1 MRFGNLIFGSA
12 LLLVAATLAL
22 TITFRNDA
30 EGTGKGQSAEAANPS
45 LRTGTGSY
53 ATQSPISSTRGRAQG
68 ARTSRQ
74 PLPDVE
80 DLEVTMDDS
89 PSTSSLTPVQRQD
102 IAKRLPWVRNNALA
116 RLDRMTER
124 LELTPVQQHKV
135 FPELL
140 RGTTGYHPAMV
151 INYPPGV
158 SLPTTEVASTEKSP
172 DEAIHDSLDP
182 EQQEDFLQQQLDDQA
197 WWDEIVAQL
206 EADFDASVT
215 AEGGPVAA
223 GQAPSEDI
231 PVREIEP
238 NPQPQPQQGN
248 NLFDLLNE

>member
-1 MRFGNLIFGSA
+1 MRFGNLIFGAA

-22 TITFRNDA
+22 TITFRSNPA
-30 EGTGKGQSAEAANPS
+30 ESAKGRPAEATNRS
-45 LRTGTGSY
+45 LTTGTGSY
-53 ATQSPISSTRGRAQG
+53 TTRSTASSVRGRVQ
-68 ARTSRQ
+68 RSQTSRQ

-80 DLEVTMDDS
+80 DLEVVMDDG
-89 PSTSSLTPVQRQD
+89 PAQRALTPVQRQD
-102 IAKRLPWVRNNALA
+102 IARRLPWVRDNALS

-124 LELTPVQQHKV
+124 LELTPAQQHKV
-135 FPELL
+135 FPQLL
-140 RGTTGYHPAMV
+140 RATTGYHPAMT

-158 SLPTTEVASTEKSP
+158 SLPTAEVATTEKSP

-215 AEGGPVAA
+215 AEAGPVAT
-223 GQAPSEDI
+223 GQAPPEQEAVQES
-231 PVREIEP
+231 
-238 NPQPQPQQGN
+238 QPSSQPQQGN

>member
-1 MRFGNLIFGSA
+1 MRFGNLIFGAA

-22 TITFRNDA
+22 TITFRSGPKETA
-30 EGTGKGQSAEAANPS
+30 EGQLSGEATRS
-45 LRTGTGSY
+45 LRSGGGSS
-53 ATQSPISSTRGRAQG
+53 ATQSPSGSPRNNAQR

-80 DLEVTMDDS
+80 DLEIAMDDG
-89 PSTSSLTPVQRQD
+89 PATNTLTPVQRQD
-102 IAKRLPWVRNNALA
+102 IAKRLPWVRNNALS
-116 RLDRMTER
+116 RLGRMTER
-124 LELTPVQQHKV
+124 LDLTQVQQHKV

-140 RGTTGYHPAMV
+140 RATTGYHPAMI

-158 SLPTTEVASTEKSP
+158 LLPTAEVAENEKSP

-197 WWDEIVAQL
+197 WWEEIVAQL

-215 AEGGPVAA
+215 ADGGPVAT
-223 GQAPSEDI
+223 GQAPPEEL
-231 PVREIEP
+231 PVTEP
-238 NPQPQPQQGN
+238 QSTPQPQQGN